1 MWYGPPG
8 RVPMPLN
15 TSAYS
20 CRMYSLVV
28 GKGWFFPFIVME
40 LLHQETCGDFG
51 SCAAPDFASVI
62 TLCSSCAVW
71 SNFDWLNFQ
80 LNFWSNL
87 GLVCRLSIDCAV
99 HTVWSNFGWSYFC
112 LNFDQSNFWPNLGLD
127 YQLCCIVTR
136 L

>member
-28 GKGWFFPFIVME
+28 GKGWVFPSIVME
-40 LLHQETCGDFG
+40 FLHQETCRDFG
-51 SCAAPDFASVI
+51 SCAAPDFASV
-62 TLCSSCAVW
+62 TTQCSSCAVW
-71 SNFDWLNFQ
+71 LNFR
-80 LNFWSNL
+80 SSL

-99 HTVWSNFGWSYFC
+99 CTVWPNFDRLVEFDWSNFWSVD
-112 LNFDQSNFWPNLGLD
+112 LILSHETED
-127 YQLCCIVTR
+127 CCYCGACISG
-136 L
+136 